1 MRAGSLFAG
10 YGGLDLAV
18 NAYFGATT
26 AWFSELDPAPSRI
39 LAHHWP
45 DVPNHGDITTVDWSS
60 VESVDILTG
69 GFPCFTA
76 DVPVLTTRG
85 FIPIQDVEVD
95 DLVLTHRN
103 RWRKVT
109 ATMNRQVNEVVEFA
123 PGMFAT
129 PEHRF
134 YTRQPGRRWDN
145 DARSYRRTLGDTE
158 WTGAQNLAGQFVA
171 RPISIPSPTNE
182 IRKPITP
189 PGMTWW
195 QVGRWLAD
203 GWTSGPE
210 KRVVCV
216 AVGGAKV
223 DDLNR
228 FPGWKVAEQ
237 RTAHRAYICN
247 KATADWLISEFG
259 SGAYGKTVPAWALW
273 MPIADRRELLEGYWS
288 GDAYRQGASIRS
300 TSVSP
305 PLVVGIRALA
315 ESCGYSTSLSYTR
328 TPDTTVIEGRTVN
341 QRNWWRL
348 DARSDYG
355 RYTERDGVFTWSK
368 VRKLG
373 KTITGPTTVY
383 DLTVDE
389 DHSFTAAGIV
399 VHNCQD
405 VSAAGRRAGI
415 RDGTRSG
422 LWSYFAEAINQLRPK
437 YVVIENVR
445 GLLSAEAHRVESD
458 PDAVGDGSSRPILRA
473 LGAVLGDLSD
483 IGYDAQWTTVAAAS
497 VGACHRRERVF
508 ILATPADAERGGCG
522 GDARASRRGPG
533 RRATATGGCE
543 GGNRGDA
550 VSLLPTPRTS
560 DTNGAG
566 SHGDGGPDLRTAVI
580 DWGQYDAAVR
590 RAELALGRSAPA
602 PTEPNRSGKPR
613 LSAAFAEWMMMLPAG
628 HVTDPVIGLS
638 RNEQLKAVGNG
649 VVPPQAFAAL
659 TMLVPISLGVA

>member
-26 AWFSELDPAPSRI
+26 AWFSESDPAPSRI

-45 DVPNHGDITTVDWSS
+45 DVPNHGDITRIDWTA
-60 VESVDILTG
+60 VEPIDILCG
-69 GFPCFTA
+69 GFP
-76 DVPVLTTRG
+76 
-85 FIPIQDVEVD
+85 
-95 DLVLTHRN
+95 
-103 RWRKVT
+103 
-109 ATMNRQVNEVVEFA
+109 
-123 PGMFAT
+123 
-129 PEHRF
+129 
-134 YTRQPGRRWDN
+134 
-145 DARSYRRTLGDTE
+145 
-158 WTGAQNLAGQFVA
+158 
-171 RPISIPSPTNE
+171 
-182 IRKPITP
+182 
-189 PGMTWW
+189 
-195 QVGRWLAD
+195 
-203 GWTSGPE
+203 
-210 KRVVCV
+210 
-216 AVGGAKV
+216 
-223 DDLNR
+223 
-228 FPGWKVAEQ
+228 
-237 RTAHRAYICN
+237 
-247 KATADWLISEFG
+247 
-259 SGAYGKTVPAWALW
+259 
-273 MPIADRRELLEGYWS
+273 
-288 GDAYRQGASIRS
+288 
-300 TSVSP
+300 
-305 PLVVGIRALA
+305 
-315 ESCGYSTSLSYTR
+315 
-328 TPDTTVIEGRTVN
+328 
-341 QRNWWRL
+341 
-348 DARSDYG
+348 
-355 RYTERDGVFTWSK
+355 
-368 VRKLG
+368 
-373 KTITGPTTVY
+373 
-383 DLTVDE
+383 
-389 DHSFTAAGIV
+389 
-399 VHNCQD
+399 CQD